1 MNKSDII
8 EKIKKLLAINR
19 ANGATEAEEMAAL
32 ERANILMTK
41 YQIEKFQIKGAIKT
55 KNIEQEDVLSDA
67 TLSFSYFRAS
77 VGDFFGVLSLH
88 NSVKYSYYGD
98 SERVKLALEMVKRA
112 QIAESLGFT
121 AYLCSEEYRVKRKTA
136 NRHIIKTS
144 FHDGFF
150 IRLSDRIDELV
161 AQRKED
167 TVKAT
172 GTNLVVL
179 EKDNLNN
186 SFLDDFGYKPRK
198 RNKGRARQIDFDA
211 FTSGKEKGDE
221 FSVLEEI
228 EQ

>member
-32 ERANILMTK
+32 ERANTLMTK

-55 KNIEQEDVLSDA
+55 KNIIEKAELDDS
-67 TLSFSYFRAS
+67 TLAFSYFRAS
-77 VGDFFGVLSLH
+77 VGEFFGVLSLH
-88 NSVKYSYYGD
+88 GRLTYSYYGD
-98 SERVKLALEMVKRA
+98 AEQVKLALEMTKRA
-112 QIAESLGFT
+112 QVSQSLGYT
-121 AYLCSEEYRVKRKTA
+121 NYLCSEEYRSNRRTA
-136 NRHIIKTS
+136 NRRIIKTS

-150 IRLSDRIDELV
+150 IRLSDRLDELV
-161 AQRKED
+161 KQRQEN

-172 GTNLVVL
+172 GTNLVVM
-179 EKDNLNN
+179 EKDNLRN
-186 SFLDDFGYKPRK
+186 SYSDDFGYKLHSSS
-198 RNKGRARQIDFDA
+198 KGRAREVDPAA
-211 FTSGKEKGDE
+211 FVSGKKKGDE